1 VIDEATAL
9 AIWVCS
15 IPLEREIFGG
25 HLAFGGTL
33 NPLKAQ

>member
-9 AIWVCS
+9 AIWVWS

-25 HLAFGGTL
+25 HFEFGDTVT
-33 NPLKAQ
+33 PLKAQ